1 MFIIHIP
8 ELNTHEYIEFYNLS
22 GTCELKTKLRIKSYD
37 KILRYLR
44 KQNIQD
50 ADNITAL
57 LDYKTG
63 AHISESPNIA
73 QYTQFTIIR
82 HPLRKLIMDLN
93 LYSDRN
99 NLVYPPYRYED
110 RILCDDRD
118 FVVKFLNIKHE
129 HSTRIFTLKISNRL
143 NSDKKVVK
151 TLLKIEQ
158 WGYNYEDE
166 DFNKMAT
173 EMFNKIDYK
182 FIGNKEFI
190 LELMYLNH
198 LYEYLP
204 YELQIDIDI
213 ICHIWHYYVNDP
225 NNNYSSDICYDFL
238 INTVHPDGLTSDV
251 IRRCNIQDTYLVH
264 IYQYISPTKLDK
276 DIWTK
281 IIHGIHK
288 MGNIEYL
295 GHITRSIYES
305 GCMTSDE
312 FMQILSNL

>member
-1 MFIIHIP
+1 
-8 ELNTHEYIEFYNLS
+8 
-22 GTCELKTKLRIKSYD
+22 
-37 KILRYLR
+37 
-44 KQNIQD
+44 
-50 ADNITAL
+50 
-57 LDYKTG
+57 
-63 AHISESPNIA
+63 
-73 QYTQFTIIR
+73 
-82 HPLRKLIMDLN
+82 
-93 LYSDRN
+93 
-99 NLVYPPYRYED
+99 
-110 RILCDDRD
+110 
-118 FVVKFLNIKHE
+118 VVKFLNIKHE
-129 HSTRIFTLKISNRL
+129 HSTHIFTLKISNRL

-158 WGYNYEDE
+158 WRYNYEDE
-166 DFNKMAT
+166 DFIKMAT

-190 LELMYLNH
+190 LELVYLNH

-213 ICHIWHYYVNDP
+213 ICHIWHYYANDP